1 MTQNTPFTVG
11 AALISFELSKFRDW
25 ILAENR
31 DLEIQDPCMPAIL
44 DSDWRPL
51 AAQINSQ
58 LDGYTGRMGV
68 HGPFYGIRIN
78 AFDPKIQQTIRERM
92 LQALEFVEAIN
103 ATHMVIHSP
112 FDYFGNHF
120 LNLPKGDRL
129 KLEIEAAHQSLKG
142 VVSAAAD
149 LGCTIV
155 IENICDKNPAMLLA
169 LVNSFESEF
178 VKMSLDIGHALLM
191 QTLGNGPA
199 PDQWVA
205 AAGSQ
210 LGHIHIQDTD
220 GVDDRHWPPG
230 KGNLN
235 FFALFEELKKLNHT
249 PRLILEM
256 DKSDWIM
263 AGAQYLTEMG
273 MGMVK

>member
-1 MTQNTPFTVG
+1 M
-11 AALISFELSKFRDW
+11 SFDLPKYKEW

-44 DSDWRPL
+44 DADWRPL
-51 AAQINSQ
+51 AAQINAQ
-58 LDGYTGRMGV
+58 LDGYSGRMGI
-68 HGPFYGIRIN
+68 HGPFYGIKIN
-78 AFDPKIQQTIRERM
+78 AFDTKIQQTISERM
-92 LQALEFVEAIN
+92 MQALEFAETIN

-120 LNLPKGDRL
+120 LNLTKADRL
-129 KLEIEAAHQSLKG
+129 KMEIAAAHQTLKD
-142 VVSAAAD
+142 VIPAAAD

-155 IENICDKNPAMLLA
+155 IENIHDKNPAMLLA
-169 LVNSFESEF
+169 LVNSFGSEF
-178 VKMSLDIGHALLM
+178 VKMSLDIGHAM
-191 QTLGNGPA
+191 VIHKMGGGPS

-220 GVDDRHWPPG
+220 GLDDRHWPPG
-230 KGNLN
+230 RGDIN
-235 FFALFEELKKLNHT
+235 FFAFFEEIKKLNHT

-256 DKSDWIM
+256 DKSDWIIEGAEHLVDQGM
-263 AGAQYLTEMG
+263 AR
-273 MGMVK
+273 

>member
-1 MTQNTPFTVG
+1 MTNQPFTVG
-11 AALISFELSKFRDW
+11 AALMSYDLPKHLDW

-44 DSDWRPL
+44 DADWRPL
-51 AAQINSQ
+51 AAQINSL
-58 LDGYTGRMGV
+58 LDGYSGRMGV
-68 HGPFYGIRIN
+68 HGPFYGIKIN
-78 AFDPKIQQTIRERM
+78 SFDTKIQQTIRDRM
-92 LQALEFVEAIN
+92 MQALEFVETVN

-112 FDYFGNHF
+112 FDYFGNQF
-120 LNLPKGDRL
+120 LNLTKAERL
-129 KLEIEAAHQSLKG
+129 KMEIAATHQTLKG
-142 VVSAAAD
+142 VVAAAAD

-155 IENICDKNPAMLLA
+155 IENIHDKNPAMLLD
-169 LVNSFESEF
+169 LVNSFESDF
-178 VKMSLDIGHALLM
+178 VKMSLDIGHAM
-191 QTLGNGPA
+191 VIHKMGGGPS

-220 GVDDRHWPPG
+220 GLDDRHWPPG
-230 KGNLN
+230 KGNIN
-235 FFALFEELKKLNHT
+235 FYAFFEELKKLNHT

-263 AGAQYLTEMG
+263 EGAENLVNYKY
-273 MGMVK
+273 VK